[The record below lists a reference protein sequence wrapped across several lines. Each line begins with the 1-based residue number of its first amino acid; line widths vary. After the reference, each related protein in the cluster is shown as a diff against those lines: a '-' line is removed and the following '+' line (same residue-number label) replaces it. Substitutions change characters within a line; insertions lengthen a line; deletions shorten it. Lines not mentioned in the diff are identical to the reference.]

1 MAKDLFAGNLYQVFY
16 ELHVIVQ
23 SFFVNIGQF
32 EEIFVLIYF
41 YMHCLYKNKFMISI
55 FQSICSIFFQSIWT
69 FTSWMDIQQSE
80 NWSTDNIFCIF
91 NLKQFD
97 YNVISVRTERQ
108 VVGNGKNKLLLS
120 IIFL

>member
-1 MAKDLFAGNLYQVFY
+1 
-16 ELHVIVQ
+16 
-23 SFFVNIGQF
+23 
-32 EEIFVLIYF
+32 
-41 YMHCLYKNKFMISI
+41 
-55 FQSICSIFFQSIWT
+55 
-69 FTSWMDIQQSE
+69 MDIQQSE